1 MLLNKLIE
9 NTLRNTKLKRV
20 RIKVDPSE
28 LPVFGYE
35 NVAHFEGYVLEECG
49 TTVSVYIVNVP
60 PNVSPIQQVGAS
72 QIEPVDEP
80 TINPSFQNLKRNL
93 LTALIRAGHGSESPV
108 YNQIKASNNPEFI
121 ETFLKQANIDPETL
135 LNTTFTEAATLSA
148 SNAQPAETQGDDLDE
163 IFGRKKSRAK
173 SILKSLENGGSISKG
188 IGMVASAIDTA
199 SELALG
205 KRNVVARLSS
215 FLKTLNVQDLIDLK
229 SLKLRSREY
238 PHIPYKGN
246 TVYFTGLPK
255 LSYNQG
261 PVKYQLKGSVASANY
276 SAEGIKYVVSDIN
289 PGYPKLDKIMLDFSV
304 LDNPRKTGKAIFIID
319 GQKRYSTAQI
329 TLTQDIWFVKILKYN
344 VADRTP
350 ESSKGLIHA
359 VRAKRLLKDLFEGSY
374 QEAEKLPQFSDI
386 LMGFAQDLK
395 GYDKSKLADVIA
407 FFEELKKEPDFA
419 GKSVAEK
426 LNKLKVVI
434 KIIKEEI

>member
-1 MLLNKLIE
+1 VLLNKLIE

-35 NVAHFEGYVLEECG
+35 NMAYFEGYVLEECG
-49 TTVSVYIVNVP
+49 ATVSVYIINVP
-60 PNVSPIQQVGAS
+60 PHVSPIQQISVT
-72 QIEPVDEP
+72 QVEPVEEP

-93 LTALIRAGHGSESPV
+93 LAALVQAGHGPESPV
-108 YNQIKASNNPEFI
+108 YMQIRNSNNPEFI
-121 ETFLKQANIDPETL
+121 ETFLQQANIDPVTL
-135 LNTTFTEAATLSA
+135 LNTTFTEAAALSA
-148 SNAQPAETQGDDLDE
+148 ANADGDDLDE
-163 IFGRKKSRAK
+163 IFGRKQNRAGG
-173 SILKSLENGGSISKG
+173 ILRSLQNGGSISKG
-188 IGMVASAIDTA
+188 VGMVASAIDTA

-205 KRNVVARLSS
+205 KRNIVARFAS

-229 SLKLRSREY
+229 SLKLASKEY

-261 PVKYQLKGSVASANY
+261 PVNYQLKGSVASANY
-276 SAEGIKYVVSDIN
+276 SAEGIKYMVTDIQ
-289 PGYPKLDKIMLDFSV
+289 PQYPKLDRIMLDFSV
-304 LDNPRKTGKAIFIID
+304 LDNPRKTGKAIFIIN

-329 TLTQDIWFVKILKYN
+329 TLTEDVWFVKILKYN
-344 VADRTP
+344 VADKTP
-350 ESSKGLIHA
+350 ESSKGLIHV

-374 QEAEKLPQFSDI
+374 QEAEKLAQFSDI
-386 LMGFAQDLK
+386 LMNFAQDLK
-395 GYDKSKLADVIA
+395 TYDKSKLADVIA